1 MQATQ
6 TEETASP
13 GSRPAPGGISFE
25 DALLQFLNYVTAYR
39 SYSAL
44 TVQSYR
50 CDLRL
55 TQGRPAFPGN
65 APLSLAIQDWPDYS
79 STSFM
84 NLCESFSTPVAVM
97 HTPFSQRK
105 PKSRS

>member
-6 TEETASP
+6 TEERAAQDGRQAT
-13 GSRPAPGGISFE
+13 GSISFQE
-25 DALLQFLNYVTAYR
+25 ALPQYLSHLKSYR
-39 SYSAL
+39 SYSPL